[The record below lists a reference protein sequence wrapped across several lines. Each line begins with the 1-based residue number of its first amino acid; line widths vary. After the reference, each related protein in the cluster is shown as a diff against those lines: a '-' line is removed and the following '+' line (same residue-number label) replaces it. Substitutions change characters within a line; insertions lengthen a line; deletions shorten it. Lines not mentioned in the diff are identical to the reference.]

1 MWEVQNECTVKLSR
15 SQIWQALFFKFIT
28 NCRYLALSF
37 LLCQSTI
44 PGQRGCHLCVSLTQ
58 LILGQAHQTANCPG
72 LLQDVTKKRMRPKNA
87 PAVQDVVKLPRYR
100 FVDVCSAPNKNNFYG
115 SALISTCDTFSRFFA
130 RTNVFEKLKFE
141 TSLKRI
147 LKPETKKKKLRLKND
162 LASFFSF
169 I

>member
-1 MWEVQNECTVKLSR
+1 MCQPHLAYSWIGSLDRKLSR
-15 SQIWQALFFKFIT
+15 LVA
-28 NCRYLALSF
+28 
-37 LLCQSTI
+37 
-44 PGQRGCHLCVSLTQ
+44 
-58 LILGQAHQTANCPG
+58 
-72 LLQDVTKKRMRPKNA
+72 DVTQANYEAKKIA

-100 FVDVCSAPNKNNFYG
+100 FVDVCSASNKNNFYG
-115 SALISTCDTFSRFFA
+115 SALISTCDSFSRFFA

-162 LASFFSF
+162 LASFFYHL